1 MTDGQLLTL
10 VLDGEAQTIEF
21 GEDLALALKA
31 GDCVALSGDLGAGKS
46 TLARALIRAMAD
58 DPDLDVPSPTFTLVQ
73 AYDLRIPV
81 AHFDLYRLGDASEL
95 DELGFDEALSSGICL
110 VEWPEMG
117 GDLLPRD
124 RIRLTLE
131 HEGSG
136 RRATISAPE
145 TALAR
150 IRRVLAIRDFL
161 RLHGYSDARR
171 RFLTGDASMRAYESI
186 STPAGENLI
195 LMDWP
200 KRPAGPP
207 VLDGK
212 PYPKVA
218 HIAEDAY
225 PFVAISEY
233 LRGIG
238 LVAPEVHH
246 VDYDQG
252 ILLIEDLGS
261 EGVLDDEG
269 RPIEE
274 RYRESVVALAFLHG
288 HPMQQDLPIS
298 SGPIKGGPIHHV
310 PDFDPTAMKMEAR
323 LLLDWYLPWTRG
335 VPPSE
340 EERQDYLSIWDGLIG
355 ELAEAEK
362 NLLLRDF
369 HSPNIIWRPHASG
382 VRRVG
387 LIDFQDAMIG
397 PTAYDLASI
406 VQDARVDIPKPLA
419 DQMMIDYVTLRRALG
434 DFDEASFLK
443 AWAIMAAQ
451 RNCKLAGLW
460 VRLKERD
467 GKPQY
472 LKHMPR
478 SLRHLATALAHETL
492 APLREWCRRAGIE
505 LPES

>member
-1 MTDGQLLTL
+1 MTDVETL
-10 VLDGEAQTIEF
+10 SFFLAGEAQTIEF

-46 TLARALIRAMAD
+46 TLARALIRAVAD
-58 DPDLDVPSPTFTLVQ
+58 DADIDVPSPTFTLVQ
-73 AYDLRIPV
+73 AYDLRLPV

-110 VEWPEMG
+110 VEWPEMAEG
-117 GDLLPRD
+117 LLPRD
-124 RIRLTLE
+124 RIVLKLE
-131 HEGSG
+131 HEGAG
-136 RRATISAPE
+136 RRATISAP
-145 TALAR
+145 AAAIAR
-150 IRRVLAIRDFL
+150 IRRVLAIREFL
-161 RLHGYSDARR
+161 TLHGYAHAKR
-171 RFLTGDASMRAYESI
+171 RFLTGDASMRAYERI
-186 STPAGENLI
+186 TTETGETLI

-200 KRPAGPP
+200 RRPDGPA

-233 LRGIG
+233 LLGIG
-238 LVAPEVHH
+238 LVAPKVLA
-246 VDYDQG
+246 VDYEQG
-252 ILLIEDLGS
+252 ILLIDNLGTD
-261 EGVLDDEG
+261 GVLDDEG
-269 RPIEE
+269 RPIAD

-288 HPMQQDLPIS
+288 HPMQQDLPLKD
-298 SGPIKGGPIHHV
+298 GHIHHV
-310 PDFDPTAMKMEAR
+310 PDFDPVAMKMEAR
-323 LLLDWYLPWTRG
+323 LILDWYLPWKRG
-335 VPPSE
+335 AQPSE
-340 EERQDYLSIWDGLIG
+340 EERQDYLAIWDGLIA
-355 ELAEAEK
+355 ELSGAET

-369 HSPNIIWRPHASG
+369 HSPNIIWRPEEAG
-382 VRRVG
+382 MRRVG

-419 DQMMIDYVTLRRALG
+419 DQMMVDYLTLRRALG
-434 DFDEASFLK
+434 SFDEPAFLK

-478 SLRHLATALAHETL
+478 TLRHLSVALAHDAL
-492 APLREWCRRAGIE
+492 APLRDWCARAGIE